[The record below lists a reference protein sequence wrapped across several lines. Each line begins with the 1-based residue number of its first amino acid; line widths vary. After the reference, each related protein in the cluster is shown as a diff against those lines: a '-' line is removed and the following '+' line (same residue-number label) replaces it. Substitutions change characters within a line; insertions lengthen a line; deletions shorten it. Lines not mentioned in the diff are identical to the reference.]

1 MSNLKRVI
9 SMFLAAAM
17 IFSMS
22 AIMAYADEDTT
33 TNQEAAD
40 AVLGSAAA
48 AALASLPN
56 DDVKYADA
64 YKFDYAL
71 GVFEMLEDGYWQKN
85 QVTRSEFATV
95 VAKMIKANTDGYPR
109 YDYSPYVD
117 IDRTNFAYPAV
128 CYLTDIGILNG
139 DGNSEFRPNDPI
151 LVNEATKMIMCAIG
165 FKDACELNGGYPG
178 GYNKFATIQG
188 IYNNLSFSNTSAMTA
203 MEMAKMVRN
212 ALEAKIMD
220 KVIYREDGTTDAM
233 ISETKT
239 LLTETYKMENLVG
252 TVEGTYFSYFSA
264 NEVGLE
270 NEVII
275 DGVCYQFDTNID
287 MEAYLGYE
295 VNFYYMEDVSGYR
308 RPYIAYCEPRNGKNT
323 EIDIMAKDIVSLTA
337 SEFVYSDANGNERRV
352 QIQPTTEISY
362 NGKPFFELGEES
374 LVIKEGHVKAISHD
388 SASRAD
394 AVIIQ
399 EQFDGLFERYNK
411 TNYQVVFQDNMT
423 QKIPEVKFDT
433 AYRTRLTLD
442 GSDIK
447 PEDLVRNDAITYMVS
462 KDGEYIRGYV
472 SRTVETG
479 QIARVTSEEY
489 PAGSY
494 KVVTLNG
501 KDYFISPYCAK
512 EIETGFDSDFQ
523 ISYDGRIVGSKS
535 VTALGGNYGY
545 LIKFAK
551 QTGTF
556 DTGFMVKLLD
566 STGTIH
572 EYESAM
578 KITTNDG
585 QVKASEISEIDFPGQ
600 QVVAFTLNSDGK
612 INTLYKAFDY
622 TASLEDPD
630 DLDFGRYFNGITS
643 YSNGL
648 FKNCAVD
655 DNTLIFRVPYTD
667 RDIDTD
673 YSVIT
678 KEDLTQSSYSAD
690 IYDIR
695 RGIASVVVLQDRIPT
710 DLDPTA
716 NTLIVDY
723 VSTAWDE
730 AEQIRV
736 NEVSGWSNGKEV
748 SLKLDEQASVAA
760 RGTSAAL
767 NDTSYNKTITELKR
781 GDVIQYNTSA
791 QGYIYSYRVL
801 FNCEKSLKDGVY
813 FDYSVTDDNMNA
825 TDTNYNSSAS
835 EDLRAVFGVVE
846 RNYDQYMLATKN
858 PSDKKWQRSYRTTG
872 INLYIYDVPNNEI
885 IIGEPFDINPGD
897 KVFIR
902 CRNMNAQVDMLVIQ
916 E

>member
-1 MSNLKRVI
+1 MSNFKRVI

-40 AVLGSAAA
+40 AVLESAAA
-48 AALASLPN
+48 ATLASLPN

-85 QVTRSEFATV
+85 QVTRGEFATV

-165 FKDACELNGGYPG
+165 FKDACELNGGYPS

-188 IYNNLSFSNTSAMTA
+188 IYNNLSFSSTSAMTA

-239 LLTETYKMENLVG
+239 LLTETYKMENLIG

-270 NEVII
+270 NEVMI
-275 DGVCYQFDTNID
+275 DGVCYQFDTKLD

-308 RPYIAYCEPRNGKNT
+308 RPYIAYCESRNGKNT

-337 SEFVYSDANGNERRV
+337 SEFVYNDERGNERKV

-362 NGKPFFELGEES
+362 NGKPFFELGQES
-374 LVIKEGHVKAISHD
+374 LAIKEGHVKVISHD

-399 EQFDGLFERYNK
+399 EQFDGLFDRYNK

-423 QKIPEVKFDT
+423 QKLPEVKFDT
-433 AYRTRLTLD
+433 VYRTRLTLD
-442 GSDIK
+442 GKDIK
-447 PEDLVRNDAITYMVS
+447 PEELVKNDAITFTVS

-472 SRTVETG
+472 SRTVESG
-479 QIARVTSEEY
+479 QISRVTTEEY
-489 PAGSY
+489 PAGQF
-494 KVVTLNG
+494 TLVILN
-501 KDYFISPYCAK
+501 DTEYFVSQYCAN
-512 EIETGFDSDFQ
+512 EISTGFSSDFQ
-523 ISYDGRIVGSKS
+523 ITYDGRILGTKSSTSK
-535 VTALGGNYGY
+535 GGNYGY
-545 LIKFAK
+545 LIKF
-551 QTGTF
+551 GTEGGAF
-556 DTGFMVKLLD
+556 NNSFRVKILD
-566 STGTIH
+566 KNGKVA
-572 EYESAM
+572 EYVSAL
-578 KITTNDG
+578 KVNTNVDG
-585 QVKASEISEIDFPGQ
+585 EIMQRSASDIANKYASYFEDP
-600 QVVAFTLNSDGK
+600 QVVVFETNNAGE
-612 INTLYKAFDY
+612 IRTLYRAADY
-622 TASLEDPD
+622 TKELGDPD
-630 DLDFGRYFNGITS
+630 DLDFGMYYTGTARYNNNLIA
-643 YSNGL
+643 
-648 FKNCAVD
+648 NCAINDSTV
-655 DNTLIFRVPYTD
+655 IFRVPFVD
-667 RDIDTD
+667 RDRDED
-673 YSVIT
+673 YQIES
-678 KEDLTQSSYSAD
+678 KETLSNGSYTVD

-695 RGIASVVVLQDRIPT
+695 NGVSNVIAIKDKEPT
-710 DLDPTA
+710 KLSDTA
-716 NTLIVDY
+716 DTLIVDKF
-723 VSTAWDE
+723 STAWDE
-730 AEQIRV
+730 EKQEKV
-736 NEVSGWSNGKEV
+736 LEVSGWSKGELI
-748 SLKLDEQASVAA
+748 SLKVDDDVSQVESL
-760 RGTSAAL
+760 T
-767 NDTSYNKTITELKR
+767 TTEEKDIKDLVR
-781 GDVIQYNTSA
+781 GDVIQYTTGSNDYLYT
-791 QGYIYSYRVL
+791 YRVL
-801 FNCEKSLKDGVY
+801 FNYTLRG
-813 FDYSVTDDNMNA
+813 A
-825 TDTNYNSSAS
+825 TDNYFEANQDRLSNYQVSNDDLYTLFGQVQRSYDYFMVETTNIN
-835 EDLRAVFGVVE
+835 
-846 RNYDQYMLATKN
+846 
-858 PSDKKWQRSYRTTG
+858 DKKWFRAYPTTD
-872 INLYIYDVPNNEI
+872 INLYIYDTEKNEI
-885 IIGEPFDINPGD
+885 IIGEPFDIQVED

-902 CRNMNAQVDMLVIQ
+902 TKNIDQQIDMLVIQ
-916 E
+916 

>member
-22 AIMAYADEDTT
+22 AIMVYADEETT

-40 AVLGSAAA
+40 AVLESAAV

-56 DDVKYADA
+56 DDVQYADA

-85 QVTRSEFATV
+85 QVTRGEFATV

-117 IDRTNFAYPAV
+117 IDRSNFAYPAV
-128 CYLTDIGILNG
+128 CYLTDVGILNG

-188 IYNNLSFSNTSAMTA
+188 LYNNLSFSNTSAMTA
-203 MEMAKMVRN
+203 MEMSKMVRN

-270 NEVII
+270 NEVMI

-323 EIDIMAKDIVSLTA
+323 EVDIMAKDIVSLTA
-337 SEFVYSDANGNERRV
+337 SEFLYNDARGNERRV

-374 LVIKEGHVKAISHD
+374 LVIKEGHVKVISHD

-399 EQFDGLFERYNK
+399 EQFDGLFDRYNK
-411 TNYQVVFQDNMT
+411 TNYQIVFQDNMT
-423 QKIPEVKFDT
+423 QKLPEVKFDT
-433 AYRTRLTLD
+433 VYRTRLTLD
-442 GSDIK
+442 GKDIK
-447 PEDLVRNDAITYMVS
+447 PEELVKNDAITFMVS

-472 SRTVETG
+472 SRAVETG
-479 QIARVTSEEY
+479 QISRVMTEEY
-489 PAGSY
+489 PAGMFTL
-494 KVVTLNG
+494 VTLND
-501 KDYFISPYCAK
+501 KEYFVSPYCVG
-512 EIETGFDSDFQ
+512 EINTGFSSDFQ
-523 ISYDGRIVGSKS
+523 ITYDGRILGTKSTASK
-535 VTALGGNYGY
+535 GGNYGY
-545 LIKFAK
+545 MIKF
-551 QTGTF
+551 GSEGGVF
-556 DTGFMVKLLD
+556 DSSFRIKVLD
-566 STGTIH
+566 RYGEIH
-572 EYESAM
+572 EYLSAQ
-578 KITTNDG
+578 KVNTNVGDEIK
-585 QVKASEISEIDFPGQ
+585 QRSASEIVQKYSNDFDSSQ
-600 QVVAFTLNSDGK
+600 LVVFELNSAGLVRSLYLAKD
-612 INTLYKAFDY
+612 NTI
-622 TASLEDPD
+622 SLEDPD
-630 DLDFGRYFNGITS
+630 DLDFGKYFSGTEV

-648 FKNCAVD
+648 IQRCAVGD
-655 DNTLIFRVPYTD
+655 STTIFRIPFVD
-667 RDIDTD
+667 RDRDED
-673 YSVIT
+673 YSVDT
-678 KEDLTQSSYSAD
+678 KENLSDGEYTVD

-695 RGIASVVVLQDRIPT
+695 NGVANVLVIKDTNPAKLS
-710 DLDPTA
+710 DTA
-716 NTLIVDY
+716 NVLVVDKL
-723 VSTAWDE
+723 SKAWDPE
-730 AEQIRV
+730 EMVSVYAIDGYQNGEKVTIMVDDDVKTGV
-736 NEVSGWSNGKEV
+736 NTFPVEE
-748 SLKLDEQASVAA
+748 
-760 RGTSAAL
+760 
-767 NDTSYNKTITELKR
+767 NKNIADLTR
-781 GDVIQYNTSA
+781 GDVIQYNVGSNDML
-791 QGYIYSYRVL
+791 YSYRVL
-801 FNCEKSLKDGVY
+801 FNAAERVGTSKFFEGNEKGNEVQSRSNDSRYTIYGKIMSVY
-813 FDYSVTDDNMNA
+813 DEYLVETTKLDN
-825 TDTNYNSSAS
+825 
-835 EDLRAVFGVVE
+835 
-846 RNYDQYMLATKN
+846 KN
-858 PSDKKWQRSYRTTG
+858 FYRSYSTTEG
-872 INLYIYDVPNNEI
+872 VNLYIYDTKNNEI
-885 IIGEPFDINPGD
+885 RIGEPFDIQKND
-897 KVFIR
+897 TVFIR
-902 CRNMNAQVDMLVIQ
+902 TRKTNEQIDIMVIQ

>member
-1 MSNLKRVI
+1 MSNFKRVI

-22 AIMAYADEDTT
+22 AIMVYADEDTT

-40 AVLGSAAA
+40 AVLESAAA
-48 AALASLPN
+48 ATLASLPN

-85 QVTRSEFATV
+85 QVTRGEFATV

-165 FKDACELNGGYPG
+165 FKDACELNGGYPS

-188 IYNNLSFSNTSAMTA
+188 IYNNLSFSSTSAMTA

-239 LLTETYKMENLVG
+239 LLTETYKMENLIG

-270 NEVII
+270 NEVMI
-275 DGVCYQFDTNID
+275 DGVCYQFDTKLD

-308 RPYIAYCEPRNGKNT
+308 RPYIAYCESRNGKNT

-337 SEFVYSDANGNERRV
+337 SEFVYNDERGNERKV

-362 NGKPFFELGEES
+362 NGKPFFELGQES
-374 LVIKEGHVKAISHD
+374 LAIKEGHVKVISHD

-399 EQFDGLFERYNK
+399 EQFDGLFDRYNK

-423 QKIPEVKFDT
+423 QKLPEVKFDT
-433 AYRTRLTLD
+433 VYRTRLTLD
-442 GSDIK
+442 GKDIK
-447 PEDLVRNDAITYMVS
+447 PEELVKNDAITFTVS

-472 SRTVETG
+472 SRTVESG
-479 QIARVTSEEY
+479 QISRVTTEEY
-489 PAGSY
+489 PAGQF
-494 KVVTLNG
+494 TLVILN
-501 KDYFISPYCAK
+501 DTEYFVSQYCAN
-512 EIETGFDSDFQ
+512 EISTGFSSDFQ
-523 ISYDGRIVGSKS
+523 ITYDGRILGTKSSTSK
-535 VTALGGNYGY
+535 GGNYGY
-545 LIKFAK
+545 LIKF
-551 QTGTF
+551 GTEGGAF
-556 DTGFMVKLLD
+556 NNSFRVKILD
-566 STGTIH
+566 KNGKVA
-572 EYESAM
+572 EYVSAL
-578 KITTNDG
+578 KVNTNVDG
-585 QVKASEISEIDFPGQ
+585 EIMQRSASDIANKYASYFEDP
-600 QVVAFTLNSDGK
+600 QVVVFETNNAGE
-612 INTLYKAFDY
+612 IRTLYRAADY
-622 TASLEDPD
+622 TKELGDPD
-630 DLDFGRYFNGITS
+630 DLDFGMYYTGTARYNNNLIA
-643 YSNGL
+643 
-648 FKNCAVD
+648 NCAINDSTV
-655 DNTLIFRVPYTD
+655 IFRVPFVD
-667 RDIDTD
+667 RDRDED
-673 YSVIT
+673 YQIES
-678 KEDLTQSSYSAD
+678 KETLSNGSYTVD

-695 RGIASVVVLQDRIPT
+695 NGVSNVIAIKDKEPT
-710 DLDPTA
+710 KLSDTA
-716 NTLIVDY
+716 DTLIVDKF
-723 VSTAWDE
+723 STAWDE
-730 AEQIRV
+730 EKQEKV
-736 NEVSGWSNGKEV
+736 LEVSGWSKGELI
-748 SLKLDEQASVAA
+748 SLKVDDDVSQVESL
-760 RGTSAAL
+760 T
-767 NDTSYNKTITELKR
+767 TTEEKDIKDLVR
-781 GDVIQYNTSA
+781 GDVIQYTTGSNDYLYT
-791 QGYIYSYRVL
+791 YRVL
-801 FNCEKSLKDGVY
+801 FNYTLRG
-813 FDYSVTDDNMNA
+813 A
-825 TDTNYNSSAS
+825 TDNYFEANQDRLSNYQVSNDDLYTLFGQVQRSYDYFMVETTNIN
-835 EDLRAVFGVVE
+835 
-846 RNYDQYMLATKN
+846 
-858 PSDKKWQRSYRTTG
+858 DKKWFRAYPTTD
-872 INLYIYDVPNNEI
+872 INLYIYDTEKNEI
-885 IIGEPFDINPGD
+885 IIGEPFDIQVED

-902 CRNMNAQVDMLVIQ
+902 TKNIDQQIDMLVIQ
-916 E
+916 